1 MSSQTGE
8 VDAQLLADI
17 APISQLSSSGASSLC
32 DLVLGFLLNT
42 SRDFQTELGA
52 WAEQNT
58 VDTKVLKSL
67 VRSLLVFL
75 QGAIREGWSVP
86 QLESRCVALGLEPR
100 ATAVLSAS
108 YKSYSSQ
115 MVTSL
120 LARTVTANRLVD
132 MDWSFGVTA
141 SSDDCD
147 QVGKTFLQL
156 KLTIDRGDEGTAPV
170 FLELSLD
177 QFYQV
182 LASLEKTQQVLE
194 LMDRERPV

>member
-1 MSSQTGE
+1 MSE
-8 VDAQLLADI
+8 VDAQLCAEINPLANL
-17 APISQLSSSGASSLC
+17 QEGEASSLC
-32 DLVLGFLLNT
+32 DLVLAFLLNT

-52 WAEQNT
+52 WAEQKK

-75 QGAIREGWSVP
+75 QGAIREGWSVQ
-86 QLESRCVALGLEPR
+86 QLEARCVALGLEPR

-108 YKSYSSQ
+108 FRSCSSQ

-120 LARTVTANRLVD
+120 LATTVTANRLVD

-156 KLTIDRGDEGTAPV
+156 KLTIDRGDEGNAAPV

-177 QFYQV
+177 QFYQF
-182 LASLEKTQQVLE
+182 LASMEKSHQVLE
-194 LMDRERPV
+194 LMEREKP